1 MQKNSSNKSAE
12 SKKTAIQFVKNFLMG
27 LVVTVLESLSL
38 NPLIKVFDATPLPDK
53 YVLLVANAAT
63 VIIYF
68 FVRFF
73 VNYFWVFHNKRSIIR
88 ILPLFAVLIVVFTFT
103 TTKMIEGMEFLFNLS
118 ASVSETLGEDNIIT
132 ISKLTATFIMG
143 LVNFAICKKFIFKDE
158 AADGEN

>member
-1 MQKNSSNKSAE
+1 MQKNNTAKSAE
-12 SKKTAIQFVKNFLMG
+12 SKKTAIQFAKNFLMG

-38 NPLIKVFDATPLPDK
+38 NPLIKVFDSTPLPDK

-73 VNYFWVFHNKRSIIR
+73 VNYFWVFHSKRSIIR